1 MDSWSKE
8 LRPLMVRQGRKRL
21 GMDQVEFAEFM
32 GCSGNTISQWE
43 TGRRPPSGT
52 GWRMFLILMSHKGI
66 EFTSDGIAKDA
77 KRSPML
83 DKPKKKKAA

>member
-1 MDSWSKE
+1 
-8 LRPLMVRQGRKRL
+8 
-21 GMDQVEFAEFM
+21 
-32 GCSGNTISQWE
+32 
-43 TGRRPPSGT
+43 
-52 GWRMFLILMSHKGI
+52 MFLILMSHKGI